1 MAGPHTL
8 AETERTVENRVA
20 ELTLDRSSMSVI
32 SNLFRAA
39 NAVRNYMEQHV
50 LAPVE
55 LTWTAFVV
63 LWVIWIWGE
72 AETRVIAQE
81 SGVSKATLS
90 GVLATLEGRGLLQ
103 RTKSSSDRR
112 LVLVT
117 LTPTGTRLIKKIFP
131 LINEAETYA
140 ARLIPS
146 SEHAKVADQFRLLV
160 EAVDDTTRPS

>member
-8 AETERTVENRVA
+8 AETERTVEQRLA
-20 ELTLDRSSMSVI
+20 ELTLDRSAMSVI

-72 AETRVIAQE
+72 AETRVIAE
-81 SGVSKATLS
+81 ECGVSKATLS
-90 GVLATLEGRGLLQ
+90 GVLATLEGRGLLT
-103 RTKSSSDRR
+103 RTKSEADRR
-112 LVLVT
+112 LVLVS
-117 LTPTGTRLIKKIFP
+117 LTPSGTRLIKRLFP
-131 LINEAETYA
+131 LINEAETHA
-140 ARLIPS
+140 VRLIAGR
-146 SEHAKVADQFRLLV
+146 EHAQIADQFRLLV
-160 EAVDDTTRPS
+160 EAVDESNLPS